1 MTEEEWINVGKGA
14 EVYLQPNSKGVCV
27 KATVL
32 AAYHDKR
39 KDGAKVR
46 IIVKDSY
53 GGFHTDERFLKRV
66 ELLSKPIEL
75 DKIPQA
81 KYAYRLKG
89 TEQLF
94 SLYQVRKK
102 YPHLSRGMLEHALRE
117 KGEVEG
123 EFWEHVQLTQAG
135 TVYKVI
141 PSRGETA

>member
-1 MTEEEWINVGKGA
+1 MTEEEFVNVREGA
-14 EVYLQPNSKGVCV
+14 EVYLQPNNKGVCV

-32 AAYHDKR
+32 VAFHDKR

-66 ELLSKPIEL
+66 ELLVKPLEL
-75 DKIPQA
+75 DKIPQS

-94 SLYQVRKK
+94 SLAQVKKK
-102 YPHLSRGMLEHALRE
+102 YPHLTRGVVEHALRE
-117 KGEVEG
+117 TGEVEG
-123 EFWEHVQLTQAG
+123 ELWEHVQLTRAG
-135 TVYKVI
+135 TCYKVI
-141 PSRGETA
+141 PLRGETA